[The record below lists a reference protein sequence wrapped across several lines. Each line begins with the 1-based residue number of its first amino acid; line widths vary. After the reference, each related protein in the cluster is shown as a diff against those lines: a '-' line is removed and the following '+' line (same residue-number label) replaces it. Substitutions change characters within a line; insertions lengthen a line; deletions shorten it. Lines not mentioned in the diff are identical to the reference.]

1 MTFIKNKIVSLK
13 GQTIIDGMFIL
24 EEGKPID
31 SYYMLDATVFSNL
44 RRKSRIVR
52 IKPRLLNRDI

>member
-1 MTFIKNKIVSLK
+1 MTFIKNKIESLK

-31 SYYMLDATVFSNL
+31 SFYMLHAIGIFQSE
-44 RRKSRIVR
+44 
-52 IKPRLLNRDI
+52 

>member
-1 MTFIKNKIVSLK
+1 MGYRNNIGDFRYEVNGNMTFIKNKIVSLK

-31 SYYMLDATVFSNL
+31 SYYMLHAIGIF
-44 RRKSRIVR
+44 
-52 IKPRLLNRDI
+52 